1 MSAPAILIA
10 ALLLLGCSLSVAA
23 PRPNIPSSE
32 LPGRERER
40 FIDPFPQPRSVE
52 PLIVIPKQ
60 ATPRAKRNC
69 GKNRKRC

>member
-1 MSAPAILIA
+1 MSARAISIA

-23 PRPNIPSSE
+23 PRPIIPSSE

-40 FIDPFPQPRSVE
+40 FIDPFPKPRSLE
-52 PLIVIPKQ
+52 PVIVIPKP
-60 ATPRAKRNC
+60 ATPRAKRSC